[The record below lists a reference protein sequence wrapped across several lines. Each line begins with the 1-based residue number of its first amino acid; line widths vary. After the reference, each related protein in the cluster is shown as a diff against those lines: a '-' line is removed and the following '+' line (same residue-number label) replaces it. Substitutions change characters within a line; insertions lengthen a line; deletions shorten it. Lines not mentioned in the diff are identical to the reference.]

1 MYPYSHRALETK
13 GLQRI
18 LPKGGMWGFF
28 GWHLVQPSLDK
39 QQALL
44 AQLEQQNPV
53 ASNMEQHNPEASKLE
68 QHNPVASK
76 LERSII
82 ITEGE
87 YDCMAVAQSLSTLS
101 DSNPMKH
108 IPAISLPNGCNSL
121 PSTLIPLLE
130 SFTKIYLWLDNDKSG
145 QDASMKFVSK
155 LGADRCVLVKPSANS
170 EVNILLIFILYL
182 VILLYYVY

>member
-53 ASNMEQHNPEASKLE
+53 ASNPE
-68 QHNPVASK
+68 QHNPVVSK

-87 YDCMAVAQSLSTLS
+87 YDCMAVAQSLSTLP

>member
-44 AQLEQQNPV
+44 AQLEQ
-53 ASNMEQHNPEASKLE
+53 
-68 QHNPVASK
+68 HNPVASK

-87 YDCMAVAQSLSTLS
+87 YDCMAVAQSLSTLP

-155 LGADRCVLVKPSANS
+155 LGAERCVIVKPSATS
-170 EVNILLIFILYL
+170 EVCLLLFFIMYI
-182 VILLYYVY
+182 VILLYYLYKDIYCADY

>member
-1 MYPYSHRALETK
+1 M
-13 GLQRI
+13 QRI

-44 AQLEQQNPV
+44 AQLEQHNPV
-53 ASNMEQHNPEASKLE
+53 ASN
-68 QHNPVASK
+68 

-145 QDASMKFVSK
+145 QDASVKFVSK
-155 LGADRCVLVKPSANS
+155 LGAERCVIVKPSANS
-170 EVNILLIFILYL
+170 EVNMLLIFICYFT
-182 VILLYYVY
+182 ILCL